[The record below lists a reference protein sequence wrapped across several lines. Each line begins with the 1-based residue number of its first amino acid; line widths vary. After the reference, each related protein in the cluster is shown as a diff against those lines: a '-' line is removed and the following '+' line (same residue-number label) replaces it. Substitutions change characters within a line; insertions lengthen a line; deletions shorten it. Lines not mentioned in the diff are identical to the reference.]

1 MLCPNHAHNRRR
13 LFEAAGTDRYQDILS
28 TGKGL
33 RAVARW
39 VMNEGLLAQLS
50 LAKEQIDGVE
60 GRTRDNDDND
70 VADKDPEQE

>member
-1 MLCPNHAHNRRR
+1 MFTKPRANYGPSPTTRQKLQ
-13 LFEAAGTDRYQDILS
+13 EEAGTNRYQEILS

-50 LAKEQIDGVE
+50 LAKEQIDLVE
-60 GRTRDNDDND
+60 GRTSHDGGL
-70 VADKDPEQE
+70 K